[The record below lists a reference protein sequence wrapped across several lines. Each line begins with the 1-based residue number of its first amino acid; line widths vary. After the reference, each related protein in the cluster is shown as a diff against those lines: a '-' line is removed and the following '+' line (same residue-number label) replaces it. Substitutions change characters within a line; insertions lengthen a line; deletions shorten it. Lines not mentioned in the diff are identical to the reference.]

1 MMAATAEMSSIYIR
15 ILAISDVQFQM
26 AVLSDYGGQVNVV
39 GINLDLDKISWQ
51 SWTRYSEKWASANM
65 QNKYS
70 T

>member
-51 SWTRYSEKWASANM
+51 SWTRYSEK
-65 QNKYS
+65 
-70 T
+70 